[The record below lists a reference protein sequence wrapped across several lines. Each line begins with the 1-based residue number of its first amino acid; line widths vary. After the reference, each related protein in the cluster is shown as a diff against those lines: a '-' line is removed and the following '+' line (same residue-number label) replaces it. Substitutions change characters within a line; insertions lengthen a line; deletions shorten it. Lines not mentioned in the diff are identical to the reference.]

1 MNVILGNEVLLSCI
15 LPSHLTELVSIT
27 AWVDS
32 EGNSFT
38 SRHGL
43 GNFSLHSAVQTAN
56 WTALNSI
63 LFRAFQLAVVS

>member
-1 MNVILGNEVLLSCI
+1 MFKVNVILGNEVLLSCV
-15 LPSHLTELVSIT
+15 LPSHLADLVSIV

-43 GNFSLHSAVQTAN
+43 GNFSLQTAVQTA
-56 WTALNSI
+56 L
-63 LFRAFQLAVVS
+63 LFRLQTAN